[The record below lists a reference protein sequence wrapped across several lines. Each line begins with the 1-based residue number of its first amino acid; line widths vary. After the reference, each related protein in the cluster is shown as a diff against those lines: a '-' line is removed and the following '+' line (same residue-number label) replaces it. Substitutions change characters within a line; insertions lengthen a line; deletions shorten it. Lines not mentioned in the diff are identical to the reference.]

1 MLSKFSVKKP
11 YTVLVAVAIVI
22 VLGALSFQNMS
33 TDFLPDMEFPYAI
46 VMTTYA
52 GASPEEVE
60 RAVTEPIEQSMSSIN
75 NVKKVQSMSI
85 NNMSVV
91 IMEFNEGTDM
101 GTTVVDMRESL
112 DMATARWDDGI
123 GSPTIMKLNPD
134 MMPVMVAALD
144 FKDAKT
150 TEVTKKAEQDI
161 IPELESVDGVASVKE
176 SGAVEKKVSVILQQD
191 KIDKINKLVQK
202 AIEGKF
208 EDPEKKL
215 ADGQQK
221 IRDGKST
228 LDSKTDSAA
237 SQIAKG
243 ETKLNGATEKIKTGL
258 DTIPVLPPSQP
269 TRPR

>member
-1 MLSKFSVKKP
+1 
-11 YTVLVAVAIVI
+11 
-22 VLGALSFQNMS
+22 
-33 TDFLPDMEFPYAI
+33 
-46 VMTTYA
+46 
-52 GASPEEVE
+52 
-60 RAVTEPIEQSMSSIN
+60 
-75 NVKKVQSMSI
+75 
-85 NNMSVV
+85 
-91 IMEFNEGTDM
+91 
-101 GTTVVDMRESL
+101 
-112 DMATARWDDGI
+112 
-123 GSPTIMKLNPD
+123 MKLNPD

-221 IRDGKST
+221 IPGRKKHSG
-228 LDSKTDSAA
+228 
-237 SQIAKG
+237 Q
-243 ETKLNGATEKIKTGL
+243 
-258 DTIPVLPPSQP
+258 
-269 TRPR
+269 

>member
-1 MLSKFSVKKP
+1 M
-11 YTVLVAVAIVI
+11 
-22 VLGALSFQNMS
+22 
-33 TDFLPDMEFPYAI
+33 
-46 VMTTYA
+46 
-52 GASPEEVE
+52 
-60 RAVTEPIEQSMSSIN
+60 
-75 NVKKVQSMSI
+75 
-85 NNMSVV
+85 
-91 IMEFNEGTDM
+91 
-101 GTTVVDMRESL
+101 
-112 DMATARWDDGI
+112 
-123 GSPTIMKLNPD
+123 
-134 MMPVMVAALD
+134 D

-237 SQIAKG
+237 SQIAR
-243 ETKLNGATEKIKTGL
+243 ERR
-258 DTIPVLPPSQP
+258 S
-269 TRPR
+269 